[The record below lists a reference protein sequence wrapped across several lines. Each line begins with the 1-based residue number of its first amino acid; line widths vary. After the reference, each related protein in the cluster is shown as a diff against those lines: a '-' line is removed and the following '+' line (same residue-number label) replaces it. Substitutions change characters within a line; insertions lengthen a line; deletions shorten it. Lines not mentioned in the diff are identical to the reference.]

1 MGNGKLLIAAATLAS
16 LVACAGNEVAKPT
29 DELNAATEAMERAR
43 QANGYEFAS
52 FEMATADRKLAEART
67 LGNSDEDADRLRA
80 KRLAEQVTLDARL
93 AEAKAR
99 LAKAEVLE
107 EEMNR
112 SIESL
117 RDGNGTTGGAQ

>member
-1 MGNGKLLIAAATLAS
+1 MGSGKLLIAAATLIS
-16 LVACAGNEVAKPT
+16 LVACAGSDVAKPT
-29 DELNAATEAMERAR
+29 DELNTATEAMERAR

-52 FEMATADRKLAEART
+52 LEMTTADRKLAEART
-67 LGNSDEDADRLRA
+67 LANSDEDDDRLKA

-117 RDGNGTTGGAQ
+117 QNGNGTTGGAQ